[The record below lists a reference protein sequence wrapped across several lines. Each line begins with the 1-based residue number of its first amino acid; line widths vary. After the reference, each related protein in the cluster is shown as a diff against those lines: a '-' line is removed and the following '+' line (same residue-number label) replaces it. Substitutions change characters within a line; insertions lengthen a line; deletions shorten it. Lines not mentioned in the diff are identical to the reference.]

1 MHFSEPVT
9 TLTDYAL
16 GVASLGFAVLLLHT
30 SAPRPI
36 SVRLWSI
43 GFFISAI
50 AAFVGGTYH
59 GFKPALD
66 DSALRSLWNIT
77 IYSIGASG
85 AFMVS
90 GALTSS
96 LGRHHKST
104 RWLLLGVAVT
114 LAGFAIQQ
122 TNIQLSDNFNH
133 NDIYH
138 VMQIGALYLFFKGA
152 RYSHFS
158 PR

>member
-1 MHFSEPVT
+1 
-9 TLTDYAL
+9 
-16 GVASLGFAVLLLHT
+16 VLLLRT
-30 SAPRPI
+30 GAPRPI
-36 SVRLWSI
+36 SVRLWSS
-43 GFFISAI
+43 GFFVSAI

-59 GFKPALD
+59 GFKPALE
-66 DSALRSLWNIT
+66 DSSLRSLWNIT

-90 GALTSS
+90 GVLTSS
-96 LGRHHKST
+96 IGRHHKST
-104 RWLLLGVAVT
+104 RWLLLGVIVT

-122 TNIQLSDNFNH
+122 TNIQLTDNFNH

-138 VMQIGALYLFFKGA
+138 VMQIGALYLFFRGA

>member
-16 GVASLGFAVLLLHT
+16 AAASLCFAVLLLRT
-30 SAPRPI
+30 NASKPI

-43 GFFISAI
+43 GFFVSAF
-50 AAFVGGTYH
+50 AALTGGTYH

-66 DSALRSLWNIT
+66 DSVLRSLWNIT

-96 LGRHHKST
+96 LSRHHKST
-104 RWLLLGVAVT
+104 RWLLMGVVVT

-122 TNIQLSDNFNH
+122 SSIQLTDNFNH

-138 VMQIGALYLFFKGA
+138 VIQIGALYLFFRGA
-152 RYSHFS
+152 RQGHFS

>member
-1 MHFSEPVT
+1 MHLSEPVT

-16 GVASLGFAVLLLHT
+16 GAASLCFAVLLLQT

-43 GFFISAI
+43 GFFVSAI

-90 GALTSS
+90 GVLTSS
-96 LGRHHKST
+96 ISRHHKAT
-104 RWLLLGVAVT
+104 RWLLLGVVVT

-122 TNIQLSDNFNH
+122 TNIQLTDNFNH

-138 VMQIGALYLFFKGA
+138 LMQIGALYLFFKGA
-152 RYSHFS
+152 RHSHFS

>member
-1 MHFSEPVT
+1 MHLSEPVT

-16 GVASLGFAVLLLHT
+16 GAASLGFAVLLLQT

-43 GFFISAI
+43 GFFVSAV
-50 AAFVGGTYH
+50 AAFVGGTFH

-66 DSALRSLWNIT
+66 DSVLRSLWNIT

-90 GALTSS
+90 GVLTSS
-96 LGRHHKST
+96 IGRHHKST
-104 RWLLLGVAVT
+104 RWLLLGVVVT

-122 TNIQLSDNFNH
+122 TNIQLADNFNH

-138 VMQIGALYLFFKGA
+138 VMQIGALYLFFRGA
-152 RYSHFS
+152 RHSHFS